1 MTTLPTLNDLHAATA
16 ASVGGKAASLGRL
29 AAAGFCVPEAFAI
42 PVALTADLQGDPDA
56 WPVATRDAILA
67 AYHALIPEGRPV
79 AVRSSAVDEDGP
91 GASFAGQHETLLD
104 VSGDAALLDAIAAC
118 LASLHSEAAVSYRA
132 RAALTTP
139 PQMAVVVQR
148 MVRSDLA
155 GVAFTADHL
164 TGDPSR
170 VVVEAV
176 VGSGE
181 ALVSGQAEADRLVFD
196 RATLAVVAE
205 HRPAAPVLPEELA
218 REVASLALQ
227 AEETFGSPQDI
238 EFAVEN
244 GEIWLLQ
251 SRPITTSARDGI
263 PVGGWVS
270 EFDTPTTPDEQ
281 WTSAN
286 VQEVLP
292 AILTPL
298 TMSTFNEYVHKAYT
312 EGYQQLG
319 ALDKDEWPMFVGIFY
334 NRAFL
339 NVGATRLIA
348 ERVIG
353 GDPDG
358 VEHRFLGG
366 EIEPPKRKRT
376 VSKRVWK
383 YRLRT
388 IIPML
393 RMSLG
398 VHKAG
403 ERIERETL
411 AMQRKVRA
419 EDVQALSGA
428 ELAARRR
435 ELSEFV
441 SGTFRVHLQAS
452 GCAGFGFE
460 MVARLVKPVLKE
472 ETEGTIPALFTGMRG
487 VESAQISLD
496 LWQLSRV
503 ALKEGIDGRL
513 RKPSFDPRARDLPAA
528 WRAAFDAFL
537 ERHGHRG
544 LNEMEPAAPNWRQ
557 DPSPAMAVVR
567 SFIDMP
573 EQQSPEETLR
583 RQEQERLRLTG
594 DLANRMN
601 FLKRRFFRYQLRQA
615 QAWVSRREH
624 TKSVIVRGSRLVDY
638 YIPEAA
644 SRLIAAG
651 LIDQRDDIFYLTADE
666 ADGALAGQPS
676 PVFRPLIARRR
687 REMERN
693 RHVTLPERFFGHPAP
708 IEPDL
713 SHHTG
718 DVLTGTPVS
727 PGVATGRA
735 RVIVDPAVDDPMQP
749 GEVLVAPVTD
759 AGWTPLF
766 ALASGLVVDMGS
778 ALSHGS
784 TVAREYG
791 LPAVVNVRR
800 GTRSIRTGDLIQ
812 VNGSKGTV
820 TILNDDQDRDD
831 QSRD

>member
-1 MTTLPTLNDLHAATA
+1 
-16 ASVGGKAASLGRL
+16 
-29 AAAGFCVPEAFAI
+29 
-42 PVALTADLQGDPDA
+42 
-56 WPVATRDAILA
+56 
-67 AYHALIPEGRPV
+67 
-79 AVRSSAVDEDGP
+79 
-91 GASFAGQHETLLD
+91 
-104 VSGDAALLDAIAAC
+104 
-118 LASLHSEAAVSYRA
+118 
-132 RAALTTP
+132 
-139 PQMAVVVQR
+139 
-148 MVRSDLA
+148 MVNAELA
-155 GVAFTADHL
+155 GVAFTADPL
-164 TGDPSR
+164 SGDSSR

-176 VGSGE
+176 AGAGE
-181 ALVSGQAEADRLVFD
+181 ALVSGQAEADRVVFD
-196 RATLAVVAE
+196 RGSLAVVAR
-205 HRPAAPVLPEELA
+205 HHPSAPILSEDLGREIA
-218 REVASLALQ
+218 RLALR
-227 AEETFGSPQDI
+227 AEEMFGAPQDI
-238 EFAVEN
+238 EFAVEG
-244 GEIWLLQ
+244 GELWLLQ
-251 SRPITTSARDGI
+251 SRPITTSLRGDLPAGA
-263 PVGGWVS
+263 WVS
-270 EFDTPTTPDEQ
+270 EFDTPTTADEQ

-366 EIEPPKRKRT
+366 EIEPPKREGT

-388 IIPML
+388 ILPML
-393 RMSLG
+393 RMSMG
-398 VHKAG
+398 IHKAG

-411 AMQRKVRA
+411 EMERKVRA
-419 EDVQALSGA
+419 EDVQGLPGA
-428 ELAARRR
+428 ALAARRR

-452 GCAGFGFE
+452 GCAGFGYE
-460 MVARLVKPVLKE
+460 MVARLAKPVLKD

-487 VESAQISLD
+487 VESAQIGLD
-496 LWQLSRV
+496 LWNLSRV
-503 ALKEGIDGRL
+503 ALTERIADRL
-513 RKPSFDPRARDLPAA
+513 RDPGFDPRAADLPPA

-557 DPSPAMAVVR
+557 DPTPAMAVAR
-567 SFIDMP
+567 SYLDMP
-573 EQQSPEETLR
+573 EEQSPEQTLR
-583 RQEQERLRLTG
+583 RQEQERLRLTE
-594 DLANRMN
+594 DLSKRMN
-601 FLKRRFFRYQLRQA
+601 FIKRRFFKYQLKQA

-624 TKSVIVRGSRLVDY
+624 TKSVIVRGTRLVDY
-638 YIPEAA
+638 YLPEAA
-644 SRLIAAG
+644 NRLAGAG
-651 LIDQRDDIFYLTADE
+651 LIDEPGDIFYLTAQETD
-666 ADGALAGQPS
+666 AALTGATTPD
-676 PVFRPLIARRR
+676 FRPIVSRRR

-693 RHVTLPERFFGHPAP
+693 RHVTLPERFFGHPAS

-713 SHHTG
+713 SHHAG

-735 RVIVDPAVDDPMQP
+735 RVIIDPAVDGAMQP
-749 GEVLVAPVTD
+749 GEILVAPVTD

-800 GTRSIRTGDLIQ
+800 GTRSIRTGDLVQ

-820 TILNDDQDRDD
+820 TIVTAGSESEPRL
-831 QSRD
+831 